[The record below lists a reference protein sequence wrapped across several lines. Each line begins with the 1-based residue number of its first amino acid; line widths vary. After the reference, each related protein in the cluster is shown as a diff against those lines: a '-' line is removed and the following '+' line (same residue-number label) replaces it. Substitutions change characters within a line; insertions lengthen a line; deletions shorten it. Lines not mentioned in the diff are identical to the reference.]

1 MKKILILLAFLFVG
15 CEATDAPKT
24 EVCTLGGVTDI
35 KIICVDGFK
44 FVVYTSFYQG
54 GITQFLGADGKPVTC
69 SCGGRS
75 R

>member
-1 MKKILILLAFLFVG
+1 MKKILILLAFLFAG

-24 EVCTLGGVTDI
+24 EVCTLGRDTDI

-54 GITQFLGADGKPVTC
+54 GITQFLGVDGKPVTC
-69 SCGGRS
+69 GCGGR
-75 R
+75 